1 MNINQA
7 DLNSDLVGF
16 SNGMIVLMNYFYMK
30 GLCSYF
36 GYYVSLITGI

>member
-1 MNINQA
+1 MNMNQA

-16 SNGMIVLMNYFYMK
+16 SNGIIVLMNYFYMK